1 MNDIKMRSMHVWN
14 SDREFTT
21 TFITPIGEVKTSVEL
36 PSEFVKEINEKAIE
50 AFRLKLAQQ
59 KKELIG

>member
-36 PSEFVKEINEKAIE
+36 PSEFVKEINDKAIE

-59 KKELIG
+59 KREISG